1 MNLDNV
7 RHFMNVEPFE
17 PFEIR
22 LAKGDKHR
30 IVDADTIA
38 VGKNV
43 VVIAY
48 SDSNRI
54 AWCTPHQIVSIEKI
68 KGARARRNGRRA
80 EKND

>member
-1 MNLDNV
+1 MNLDTV
-7 RHFMNVEPFE
+7 RHFKNIDPFE
-17 PFEIR
+17 PIEIC
-22 LAKGDKHR
+22 LANGDRHQ
-30 IVDADTIA
+30 IVDPDNIA

-68 KGARARRNGRRA
+68 IGPKRRSNGR
-80 EKND
+80 KK